1 MFRGIAKDEL
11 DFFFEEAWHLLEP
24 AANRN
29 LNYCREGVNIGLK
42 REELQLWCAFDGEMM
57 KMAVITEI
65 ADFWKRRVCL
75 ILLLGGEN
83 REEWLKYLNVIELWA
98 KTKGAEVVR
107 IEGREGWAR
116 VLPDYTRISVVL
128 EKGLNH
134 A

>member
-1 MFRGIAKDEL
+1 MFRGIVKDEL
-11 DFFFEEAWHLLEP
+11 DFFFEEAWDLLRP
-24 AANRN
+24 AAERN
-29 LNYCREGVNIGLK
+29 QNYCKEGVHIGLK
-42 REELQLWCAFDGEMM
+42 REELQLWAAFDGELM

-83 REEWLKYLNVIELWA
+83 RDEWLRYLAVIEAWA
-98 KTKGAEVVR
+98 LEKGAEVVR

-116 VLPDYTRISVVL
+116 VLRDYTQISVVL
-128 EKGLNH
+128 EKDIAH